1 VRFLLVE
8 GKKMSKSEGNFY
20 TLRDLLLKGIKP
32 SSIRFLLTSVPYT
45 KQLNFTFDG
54 LTQGAKS
61 VERLR
66 DFKSRVEKAQL
77 PPGKNEK
84 IHELVQATQAEMRA
98 GMEDDLNTARA
109 LAAIFDMVREGNT
122 AADRGELR
130 QDDKAPLMAALDQ
143 FDEIF
148 AVIKDDDTEK
158 IARATEWAKAH
169 GLLEG
174 SQLPASVISDKEVDD
189 LIAERNNAK
198 KSRDFARAD
207 AIRKQLTEAGIVV
220 EDTKDGIRW
229 KRK

>member
-1 VRFLLVE
+1 
-8 GKKMSKSEGNFY
+8 
-20 TLRDLLLKGIKP
+20 
-32 SSIRFLLTSVPYT
+32 
-45 KQLNFTFDG
+45 
-54 LTQGAKS
+54 

-84 IHELVQATQAEMRA
+84 IQELVQATRAEMRA

-109 LAAIFDMVREGNT
+109 LGAMFDMVREGNT

-130 QDDKAPLMAALDQ
+130 QDDKAPLLAALQQ

-158 IARATEWAKAH
+158 IARATEWARAH

-174 SQLPASVISDKEVDD
+174 SQLSASVISDKEVED
-189 LIAERNNAK
+189 LIEARNAAK

-220 EDTKDGIRW
+220 EDTKEGIRW